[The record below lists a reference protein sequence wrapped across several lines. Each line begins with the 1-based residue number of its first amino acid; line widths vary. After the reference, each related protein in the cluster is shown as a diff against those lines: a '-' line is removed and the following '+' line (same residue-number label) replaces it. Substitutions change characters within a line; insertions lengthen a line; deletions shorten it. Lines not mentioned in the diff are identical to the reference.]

1 MRAQL
6 MPQVSITCFGH
17 HGQGITD
24 EEAREQCIGSIQLLG
39 DAILGI
45 L

>member
-1 MRAQL
+1 MRAQP
-6 MPQVSITCFGH
+6 MPQVLVTCFGH
-17 HGQGITD
+17 CGRGVTD
-24 EEAREQCIGSIQLLG
+24 EEAREQCIGSIW